1 MIYHIPAG
9 RDGVETGAEEWLDRY
24 KGKLPIVVRT
34 YDAHSPYKTSPE
46 YLLRYHDLGLT
57 YMKQY
62 VNGDNIRYARLCFD
76 NHLFGKWA
84 NVGHRTRGMCMVLGN
99 RMDPR
104 YHIGTEEFKKRGL
117 DLVKTYHRREEVAQI
132 EEVDLY
138 GHGWE
143 GPLPSYKGPL
153 SPTDKKHRVMR
164 KYEFSIVLEN
174 CIVDSYVSEKIL
186 DCLIDLS
193 IPVYLGSP
201 TVGEDIPE
209 CCFIQLD
216 PAGSLREQILAVRD
230 TEEREVRQYQSE
242 IAKHRGEVFSRYST
256 ENNFSRIVY
265 EWYNTHV
272 SSGPQLSDE
281 YYSTVEDEITR
292 LRPIESGLADDARNF
307 IKEKVLRVIRPSWK
321 RS

>member
-1 MIYHIPAG
+1 
-9 RDGVETGAEEWLDRY
+9 
-24 KGKLPIVVRT
+24 
-34 YDAHSPYKTSPE
+34 
-46 YLLRYHDLGLT
+46 
-57 YMKQY
+57 
-62 VNGDNIRYARLCFD
+62 
-76 NHLFGKWA
+76 
-84 NVGHRTRGMCMVLGN
+84 
-99 RMDPR
+99 
-104 YHIGTEEFKKRGL
+104 
-117 DLVKTYHRREEVAQI
+117 
-132 EEVDLY
+132 
-138 GHGWE
+138 
-143 GPLPSYKGPL
+143 
-153 SPTDKKHRVMR
+153 
-164 KYEFSIVLEN
+164 
-174 CIVDSYVSEKIL
+174 
-186 DCLIDLS
+186 
-193 IPVYLGSP
+193 
-201 TVGEDIPE
+201 
-209 CCFIQLD
+209 LD